1 MNTVDKNVYNIKA
14 EKIQKQVKQGDYE
27 TAAKICDGID
37 WTEVKSTRMLS
48 LVSSV
53 YEHVQR
59 YDTAIDILLMAYEEA
74 QVGKRFLYKLT
85 ELALAAGNIK
95 EAEEYYRNYLQE
107 APDDNSRYI
116 LRYLIAEAKHESL
129 DKRITILE
137 AFKSREFDERWS
149 CRLAELYDEAG
160 NGERCVAICDEI
172 ILWFGVGPY
181 VDRALELKEKYV
193 PLTEEQLEHRSNRL
207 QYEEN
212 LREVQRSMS
221 GDPDEVIPEVTKPEE
236 NDVASESGQSV
247 STLDTSVIEEEE
259 GRYREPDEMTNT
271 RRVSDK
277 DQLTHT
283 RIFEKMPADGSEA
296 KLFRTVTLAD
306 EAAPAPAPAPE
317 PAREDEPVQM
327 EFVWDEPEPE
337 KPEVPEIKRVIF
349 VGDDTPGGALTK
361 SLEAVRAARAQAE
374 LPVGG
379 IVKIS
384 GVKLNGKGVLASLP
398 ALEGKDLIVLGA
410 SALDGV
416 ILDEI
421 RQASAETGKFF
432 VLADSPENIASTEK
446 RYNGEEPAAEPEAEA
461 VAEPETE
468 AVVEPEAEAVAE
480 PETEAV
486 VEPEAEAVTEPEPAA
501 EAETEAPAEDVSEPE
516 PDEDI
521 EPEPADEGDIEIAI
535 SEPEAEPEPDI
546 EIAISESPDETYE
559 EKPAADKPAAD
570 KPAEEKPAGARRV
583 EFVDDGSLTVEDFYA
598 SVRQYMRKIDCV
610 LEDGKEDDLK
620 DYFRKI
626 KKEGEKLTQKLAA
639 EMVEDAADAAEAH
652 SLGNAFHNRYDDDGN
667 LILRPKHF
675 V

>member
-446 RYNGEEPAAEPEAEA
+446 RYNGEEPAAEPG
-461 VAEPETE
+461 TE
-468 AVVEPEAEAVAE
+468 AVVEPEAEPAAE
-480 PETEAV
+480 PD
-486 VEPEAEAVTEPEPAA
+486 AEAAAEPDAEAAVESEAAVETEPEPSA

-559 EKPAADKPAAD
+559 ETPAAD

>member
-1 MNTVDKNVYNIKA
+1 MNRLDKSVYNMKA

-74 QVGKRFLYKLT
+74 QVGRRFLYKLT

-107 APDDNSRYI
+107 ASDDNSRYV

-137 AFKSREFDERWS
+137 AYKSREFDERWS
-149 CRLAELYDEAG
+149 CRLAELYDEMG

-181 VDRALELKEKYV
+181 VDKALELKEKYV
-193 PLTEEQLEHRSNRL
+193 PLTDEQLEHRSNRL

-221 GDPDEVIPEVTKPEE
+221 GDPDEVLPEVTRPDE
-236 NDVASESGQSV
+236 DDIASESGQRV

-259 GRYREPDEMTNT
+259 GHYSEPDELTNT

-277 DQLTHT
+277 EQLTHT

-296 KLFRTVTLAD
+296 KLFRTVTM
-306 EAAPAPAPAPE
+306 APE
-317 PAREDEPVQM
+317 PAKPEPESKAADEDEPVQM
-327 EFVWDEPEPE
+327 EFVWDEPEE
-337 KPEVPEIKRVIF
+337 DTKQRVPVVERVLF
-349 VGDDTPGGALTK
+349 VGAATPGEAVTQA
-361 SLEAVRAARAQAE
+361 LEAVRAARAQAE

-384 GVKLNGKGVLASLP
+384 GAKLNEKGVIASLP

-410 SALDGV
+410 GSLDDQM
-416 ILDEI
+416 IEEI
-421 RQASAETGKFF
+421 RQASESTGKFF
-432 VLADSPENIASTEK
+432 VLADSPEQTVATER
-446 RYNGEEPAAEPEAEA
+446 RYRGEKDGDQAAKSAEEAPAAIPVPEAGPKPEDKSEAEENGMSEAEA
-461 VAEPETE
+461 EPGTDDEPETE
-468 AVVEPEAEAVAE
+468 AEPEEE
-480 PETEAV
+480 PEIEVAISG
-486 VEPEAEAVTEPEPAA
+486 
-501 EAETEAPAEDVSEPE
+501 SEPE
-516 PDEDI
+516 K
-521 EPEPADEGDIEIAI
+521 EPEKSAAPAR
-535 SEPEAEPEPDI
+535 
-546 EIAISESPDETYE
+546 
-559 EKPAADKPAAD
+559 KLADL
-570 KPAEEKPAGARRV
+570 
-583 EFVDDGSLTVEDFYA
+583 VDDGTLPVEDFYA
-598 SVRQYMRKIDCV
+598 AVRQYMKKIDCV
-610 LEDGKEDDLK
+610 LEEGREDELK

-626 KKEGEKLTQKLAA
+626 KKEGEKLTVKLAE

-652 SLGNAFHNRYDDDGN
+652 SLGNAFHSRYDEDGN